1 MTEAG
6 VRVEGARELRKSLR
20 KAGIDMAD
28 LKAVNANVAAMVA
41 AAASAAAPR
50 GRTGRLAAS
59 VRGNKA
65 VATARISAGTAGVP
79 YAGPIHWGWPA
90 RNIEGQPFI
99 AETAEALQDQWV
111 TLYETGIAEV
121 LAKVEGA

>member
-6 VRVEGARELRKSLR
+6 VRVEGARELRKSL
-20 KAGIDMAD
+20 KAAGVEMAD

-41 AAASAAAPR
+41 SAASAAAPR
-50 GRTGRLAAS
+50 GASGRLAAS

-65 VATARISAGTAGVP
+65 VGTARISAGTAGVP

-90 RNIEGQPFI
+90 RNIEPQPFI
-99 AETAEALQDQWV
+99 ADTALALQDQWIS
-111 TLYETGIAEV
+111 LYEAGIAEV

>member
-1 MTEAG
+1 MTDAG
-6 VRVEGARELRKSLR
+6 VRVEGARELRKSL
-20 KAGIDMAD
+20 KAAGVEMAD

-41 AAASAAAPR
+41 SAASAAAPR
-50 GRTGRLAAS
+50 KSGRLAAS

-90 RNIEGQPFI
+90 RNIEPQPFI
-99 AETAEALQDQWV
+99 ADTALALQDQWV
-111 TLYETGIAEV
+111 GLYEAGIADI